1 MYFLFFV
8 IISPWKRALTLNWAN
23 VNPLHTRLLFEKL
36 IEISPVVP
44 EKMFKFPQSIFANLL
59 YIPYIRRGTKFVTRH
74 FQNYSIPK
82 RRLHIHKLSL
92 SPTLQM
98 NGMLFFQSTV
108 PATLTFTFLS
118 YPIVRVSYPIV
129 RLSYPLVRVSYQVFR
144 LSYRENLLSGFAFIL
159 YQVLRLSGL
168 PFIVWIGIPR
178 YFSWTN
184 KRKPQTSPTLSD
196 YQILRIL
203 ICRNDM
209 YLKAY

>member
-1 MYFLFFV
+1 M
-8 IISPWKRALTLNWAN
+8 
-23 VNPLHTRLLFEKL
+23 NPFHTRLLFEKL

-118 YPIVRVSYPIV
+118 YPIVR
-129 RLSYPLVRVSYQVFR
+129 LSYPLVRVSYQVFR
-144 LSYRENLLSGFAFIL
+144 LSYRENLLSGFPFIV
-159 YQVLRLSGL
+159 YQVLRLSGF
-168 PFIVWIGIPR
+168 PFFV
-178 YFSWTN
+178 
-184 KRKPQTSPTLSD
+184 
-196 YQILRIL
+196 
-203 ICRNDM
+203 
-209 YLKAY
+209 